1 MTPADK
7 PGSTGQDTERE
18 PDRKS
23 GVATDGQAKPVEQAG
38 ANHDGAQGSAHDGA
52 HDGAQGNGKA
62 EIDAPTARVATPDD
76 LELSHGTP
84 PPWQR
89 VTSDNAASSA
99 SSATTQ
105 PTSDTTQPAK
115 TQPTTPPRGESTP
128 PAGSPQP
135 SSPPSGLPSV
145 PSSGPSAPSSP
156 AQSSPS
162 GASLFTPAADPPAGR
177 SEPVGEKTVSIERP
191 VVTGAAAARL
201 FAEGL
206 PTAATVPAPGT
217 GMPHGGAAPSRT
229 TVHLEGSGGPAGPST
244 GPLRVSAAAPSALR
258 RPGRGPRRANLQIKR
273 FDPWSVLKLSLVL
286 GVALF
291 FVWLVAVGVLYA
303 VLDGMGVWDKL
314 NGISSEILQPTDGG
328 SGEPL
333 ISAGRVFGVAAI
345 IGAVNIVLFSALSTV
360 GAFIYN
366 VSADLAGGLEVTL
379 AERE

>member
-1 MTPADK
+1 VTPADK
-7 PGSTGQDTERE
+7 PGSTGQNTERE
-18 PDRKS
+18 SDHKS
-23 GVATDGQAKPVEQAG
+23 GVATDGQAKVEQTG
-38 ANHDGAQGSAHDGA
+38 DN

-62 EIDAPTARVATPDD
+62 QVEEPTARVATPDD

-89 VTSDNAASSA
+89 VTSDNASTPA

-105 PTSDTTQPAK
+105 PTSATTQPTK
-115 TQPTTPPRGESTP
+115 TQPTTPPRGESTTP
-128 PAGSPQP
+128 PAG
-135 SSPPSGLPSV
+135 SPPSGLPSV
-145 PSSGPSAPSSP
+145 PSSGPSSPSSP
-156 AQSSPS
+156 
-162 GASLFTPAADPPAGR
+162 SLFTPANDLPVRSEPSPGGR

-201 FAEGL
+201 FADGL

-229 TVHLEGSGGPAGPST
+229 TVHLEGAPAVPAPGPM
-244 GPLRVSAAAPSALR
+244 RVSAAAPSALR

>member
-1 MTPADK
+1 VTPADK

-18 PDRKS
+18 PDHKA
-23 GVATDGQAKPVEQAG
+23 GVATDGQATPVEQEPAAQPEDDQAG
-38 ANHDGAQGSAHDGA
+38 HEAGHD
-52 HDGAQGNGKA
+52 GNGKV
-62 EIDAPTARVATPDD
+62 EEPTARVATPDD

-89 VTSDNAASSA
+89 VTSDDHATASTPSA
-99 SSATTQ
+99 
-105 PTSDTTQPAK
+105 
-115 TQPTTPPRGESTP
+115 TP
-128 PAGSPQP
+128 PAPESAAVPPSSPQP
-135 SSPPSGLPSV
+135 DEV
-145 PSSGPSAPSSP
+145 E
-156 AQSSPS
+156 
-162 GASLFTPAADPPAGR
+162 GR
-177 SEPVGEKTVSIERP
+177 PGEKTVSIERP

-201 FAEGL
+201 FGAGAP
-206 PTAATVPAPGT
+206 PTPATVPPPA
-217 GMPHGGAAPSRT
+217 MPHAGVAPSRT
-229 TVHLEGSGGPAGPST
+229 TVHLEGSAPAGSPY
-244 GPLRVSAAAPSALR
+244 RVNPTATPSALR

-314 NGISSEILQPTDGG
+314 NGISSEILQPTDESG
-328 SGEPL
+328 GEPL